1 MVSSLTDGTPASCPV
16 VRRWQCGHNSHGAVG
31 QSRYRKTLL
40 LKGTIGGMNRT
51 KVVDLFC
58 GAGGLTCGLEAAGLT
73 VVEGVDAD
81 ERCRYPYETNTSARF
96 VGEDVL
102 RYDADNLC
110 KAWGDARYRVLVG
123 CAPCQPFSTYAQK
136 SAGSKAERW
145 ALLRRFAALIRE
157 TKPDIVSIENV
168 PPLKR
173 TEGYR
178 AFREGLEDVGYNVV
192 DPIVDCREYGA
203 PQMRRRLVLLASRR
217 GPVQIIPP
225 THAESSDWRD
235 VASAIRHLPV
245 LNAGDRDPGDA
256 LHRASKLSGLNL
268 RRIRAS
274 TPGGTWRDWPE
285 SLQSPCHR
293 RDSGKTYPAVYG
305 RMEWDRPAPTITGQ
319 CYGFGNGRFGHPEQ
333 DRALTLREAAL
344 LQTFPKGFEFFAA
357 DGRFPGMRTVGS
369 MIGNAVPPLL
379 GKTIGRSVIRSIKA
393 MGTTGD
399 DH

>member
-1 MVSSLTDGTPASCPV
+1 MEGT
-16 VRRWQCGHNSHGAVG
+16 
-31 QSRYRKTLL
+31 K
-40 LKGTIGGMNRT
+40 I
-51 KVVDLFC
+51 VDLFC

-81 ERCRYPYETNTSARF
+81 ERCRYPFETNTSARF

-102 RYDADNLC
+102 QYGADHLHE
-110 KAWGDARYRVLVG
+110 AWGDAKYRVLVG

-145 ALLRRFAALIRE
+145 ALLGRFGTLVRE

-168 PPLKR
+168 PPLKA

-178 AFREGLEDVGYNVV
+178 AFRRGLEDAGYNVV

-203 PQMRRRLVLLASRR
+203 PQMRRRLVLLASRL

-225 THAESSDWRD
+225 THATSSDWRD

-245 LNAGDRDPGDA
+245 LDAGDLDPDDS
-256 LHRASKLSGLNL
+256 LHRASKLSDLNL
-268 RRIRAS
+268 RRVRAS

-285 SLQSPCHR
+285 SLKSPCHR
-293 RDSGKTYPAVYG
+293 RSTGRTYPAVYG
-305 RMEWDRPAPTITGQ
+305 RMEWNKPAPTITGQ

-344 LQTFPKGFEFFAA
+344 LQTFPAGFEFFPV
-357 DGRFPGMRTVGS
+357 GQRFPGMRTVGS

-379 GKTIGRSVIRSIKA
+379 GNVIGQSVIRSLESA
-393 MGTTGD
+393 WSVGV